1 MRAVKDG
8 EGRSGT
14 CPTLTLLFAVV
25 IFGGCGARKTA
36 VGPRVDPA
44 LETLIPGDTTLLV
57 GTRLE
62 ALEKT
67 PVYKKYLADRKFPQV
82 EDFAKQTGLDPQ
94 KDLWELLF
102 VSNGKEKVL
111 LGRGKFANEMEPRL
125 EKNGAKRFGYKGYNL
140 IGDEKAAVVFIS
152 STTAA
157 MGPTESL
164 RYLLDQRGASKGPPS
179 DLAALMKDI
188 PAEAQFWAVYAGG
201 PVDLGF
207 SGNLANINKL
217 VGSIDSG
224 SVYFDLRTGLNGVAS
239 GQCATDPAAEDV
251 QGALKAF
258 IGLGRLNTPANQP
271 EMQKAWDGM
280 RVTLQDRRVRLYIDV
295 PQEMVDQFLGLWMG
309 RKR

>member
-1 MRAVKDG
+1 MKAAAHGAAPLV
-8 EGRSGT
+8 
-14 CPTLTLLFAVV
+14 CAAMILA
-25 IFGGCGARKTA
+25 GCAHRVP
-36 VGPRVDPA
+36 VGPKIDPA
-44 LETLIPGDTTLLV
+44 LATLVPDDTTLLV

-67 PVYKKYLADRKFPQV
+67 PVYQKYLADRKFPQV

-102 VSNGKEKVL
+102 VSNGKNNVL

-125 EKNGAKRFGYKGYNL
+125 EKGGAKRFGYKGYNL
-140 IGDEKAAVVFIS
+140 IGDEKTAVVFIS

-164 RYLLDQRGASKGPPS
+164 RFLLDQRGASKGPPPA
-179 DLAALMKDI
+179 LTALMKDI
-188 PAEAQFWAVYAGG
+188 PPEAQFWAAYTGG

-207 SGNLANINKL
+207 TGNMANISKL
-217 VGSIDSG
+217 VASIETG

-239 GQCATDPAAEDV
+239 GECSTDQSAEEV

-271 EMQKAWDGM
+271 EMQAAWDGL
-280 RVTLQDRRVRLYIDV
+280 RTTLQNKRVKLYIDV
-295 PQEMVDQFLGLWMG
+295 PQNVVDQFLALWMG

>member
-1 MRAVKDG
+1 VNFRI
-8 EGRSGT
+8 
-14 CPTLTLLFAVV
+14 V
-25 IFGGCGARKTA
+25 ICAAIIATGCTTKAPL
-36 VGPRVDPA
+36 GPKIDPA
-44 LETLIPGDTTLLV
+44 LATLIPADTTLLV

-67 PVYKKYLADRKFPQV
+67 PVYQKYLADRKFSQV
-82 EDFAKQTGLDPQ
+82 EDFARQTGLDPQ

-102 VSNGKEKVL
+102 VSNGKNNVL

-125 EKNGAKRFGYKGYNL
+125 EKGGAKRFGYKGYNL

-164 RYLLDQRGASKGPPS
+164 RYLLDQRGTSKGPPPALQALLKEIPS
-179 DLAALMKDI
+179 DT
-188 PAEAQFWAVYAGG
+188 QFWAAYAGG

-207 SGNLANINKL
+207 TGNLANITKFINSIES
-217 VGSIDSG
+217 GSI
-224 SVYFDLRTGLNGVAS
+224 YFDLRTGLNGVAV
-239 GQCATDPAAEDV
+239 GQCSTDQGAEEV

-258 IGLGRLNTPANQP
+258 IGLGRLNTPAKEP
-271 EMQKAWDGM
+271 EMQAAWDGL
-280 RVTLQDRRVRLYIDV
+280 RTTLQDKRVKLYIDV
-295 PQEMVDQFLGLWMG
+295 PQNVVDQFLALWMG